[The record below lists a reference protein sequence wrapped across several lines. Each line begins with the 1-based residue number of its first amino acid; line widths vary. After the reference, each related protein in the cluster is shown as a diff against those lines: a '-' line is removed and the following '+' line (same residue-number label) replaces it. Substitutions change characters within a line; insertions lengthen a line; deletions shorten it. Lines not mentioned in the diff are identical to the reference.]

1 MAIIEAAGLTKHYG
15 PLTAVDHLSFSVEAD
30 VASVLAMSRFTL
42 PEIRRIAIP
51 RGYAADVAIALGVTV
66 IALVASRLAWSW
78 HHHQYG
84 STASWGVYV
93 LLAAGGLALA
103 WRRRYPVVVL
113 AVALGTTL
121 GAAALGSAGWY
132 LALIVAFV
140 TAEVARRR
148 AAAIASLVVGYL
160 VSFWPPWRIGEPGHT
175 SLAVGLGIACWLI
188 TLLAVAELIRMRG
201 QRAAAAARSR
211 EDQLQRRASEERV
224 RIARDLHD
232 VLAHNISVINV
243 QANTALHLMD
253 RQPDR
258 AREALT
264 SIHEVSKQALAEL
277 RTVLGVLRA
286 DGDAPPRSPSPG
298 LTHLDD
304 LVSAV
309 RTTGLDARLVVQGEP
324 VQLPSDVDL
333 AGYRIVQEALTNTS
347 RHSTSTVAEVVVSY
361 QPDGVAIQ
369 VDDSGPAQ
377 QRPTADGLGAGNG
390 ITGMTERAEALG
402 GSLSAG
408 RRADGGFRVQAWLP
422 RPAILASVSGSSR

>member
-1 MAIIEAAGLTKHYG
+1 MTGLTLPKMGRIRLPPGY
-15 PLTAVDHLSFSVEAD
+15 AVD
-30 VASVLAMSRFTL
+30 
-42 PEIRRIAIP
+42 I
-51 RGYAADVAIALGVTV
+51 AIALAVVAVELALGGVTFGWQHHQV
-66 IALVASRLAWSW
+66 VQSPSWTGHRLIALS
-78 HHHQYG
+78 
-84 STASWGVYV
+84 
-93 LLAAGGLALA
+93 GLALI
-103 WRRRYPVVVL
+103 WRRRFPATVLAVVL
-113 AVALGTTL
+113 AATL
-121 GAAALGSAGWY
+121 GAGALGNVGW
-132 LALIVAFV
+132 LGLIVAFV
-140 TAEVARRR
+140 SADVLRRR
-148 AAAIASLVVGYL
+148 AAAIASLVIGYA
-160 VSFWPPWRIGEPGHT
+160 VSFWPPWLIGKPGHA
-175 SLAVGLGIACWLI
+175 SLAVALGVACWLI

-201 QRAAAAARSR
+201 QRAAAAARSHD
-211 EDQLQRRASEERV
+211 DQLQRRASEERV

-286 DGDAPPRSPSPG
+286 DGDAAPRAPSPG
-298 LTHLDD
+298 LAHVGD

-309 RTTGLDARLVVQGEP
+309 RTTGLDARLVVRGEP
-324 VQLPSDVDL
+324 VPLPSDVDL

-347 RHSTSTVAEVVVSY
+347 RHSSSSVAEVVVSY

-369 VDDSGPAQ
+369 VDDTGPAQ

-402 GSLSAG
+402 GTLSAE

-422 RPAILASVSGSSR
+422 GPATLASVNGSAR

>member
-1 MAIIEAAGLTKHYG
+1 
-15 PLTAVDHLSFSVEAD
+15 
-30 VASVLAMSRFTL
+30 MSRFKL
-42 PEIRRIAIP
+42 PEIRRVAIP
-51 RGYAADVAIALGVTV
+51 HGYAADIAIALGV
-66 IALVASRLAWSW
+66 VAVQLAVSQSAWSW
-78 HHHQYG
+78 HHHRYG
-84 STASWGVYV
+84 GTAGWAGYV

-103 WRRRYPVVVL
+103 WRRRYPVAVL

-121 GAAALGSAGWY
+121 GAAALGSGGWY
-132 LALIVAFV
+132 VALIIAFV
-140 TAEVARRR
+140 NAEVARRR
-148 AAAIASLVVGYL
+148 AAAIASLVIGYL
-160 VSFWPPWRIGEPGHT
+160 VSFWPPWRIAEPGHA
-175 SLAVGLGIACWLI
+175 SLAVGLGVGAWLI

-224 RIARDLHD
+224 RIARDVHD

-243 QANTALHLMD
+243 QANTALYLMD

-277 RTVLGVLRA
+277 RTVLGVLRT
-286 DGDAPPRSPSPG
+286 DGDAAPRSPSPG
-298 LTHLDD
+298 LARVGD

-309 RTTGLDARLVVQGEP
+309 RNTGLDARLVVRGEP

-347 RHSTSTVAEVVVSY
+347 RNSTSKVAEVLVSY
-361 QPDGVAIQ
+361 QPAGVAIQ
-369 VDDSGPAQ
+369 VDDTGPAQ
-377 QRPTADGLGAGNG
+377 QRPAADGLGPGNG

-402 GSLSAG
+402 GTLSAG
-408 RRADGGFRVQAWLP
+408 HRADGGFRVQAWLP
-422 RPAILASVSGSSR
+422 GSATLASVNGSAR

>member
-1 MAIIEAAGLTKHYG
+1 
-15 PLTAVDHLSFSVEAD
+15 
-30 VASVLAMSRFTL
+30 MSRFTL

-51 RGYAADVAIALGVTV
+51 HGYAADIAVALGV
-66 IALVASRLAWSW
+66 VAVQLAVSQPAWSW
-78 HHHQYG
+78 HHHQDRG
-84 STASWGVYV
+84 AASWGVYV
-93 LLAAGGLALA
+93 LLTAGGLGLA
-103 WRRRYPVVVL
+103 WRRRYPVAVL

-121 GAAALGSAGWY
+121 GAAALGSGGWY
-132 LALIVAFV
+132 LALIIAFV
-140 TAEVARRR
+140 NAEVARRR
-148 AAAIASLVVGYL
+148 LAAIASLVIGYL
-160 VSFWPPWRIGEPGHT
+160 VSFWPPWQIGAPGHA
-175 SLAVGLGIACWLI
+175 SLALGLGLGAWLI

-211 EDQLQRRASEERV
+211 ADQLQRRASEERV

-277 RTVLGVLRA
+277 RAVLGVLRA
-286 DGDAPPRSPSPG
+286 DGDAAPRSPSPG
-298 LTHLDD
+298 LAHLGD
-304 LVSAV
+304 LLSAV
-309 RTTGLDARLVVQGEP
+309 RTTGIDARLVVRGEP
-324 VQLPSDVDL
+324 AQLSSDVDL

-347 RHSTSTVAEVVVSY
+347 RHSTSQAAEVMISY

-369 VDDSGPAQ
+369 VDDGGPAQ
-377 QRPTADGLGAGNG
+377 RRPAADGLGAGNG

-402 GSLSAG
+402 GTLSAG
-408 RRADGGFRVQAWLP
+408 RRADGGFRVEAWLP
-422 RPAILASVSGSSR
+422 GPATLRSVNGSAR

>member
-1 MAIIEAAGLTKHYG
+1 
-15 PLTAVDHLSFSVEAD
+15 
-30 VASVLAMSRFTL
+30 MSRFTL

-51 RGYAADVAIALGVTV
+51 RGYAADIAVALGV
-66 IALVASRLAWSW
+66 IAVQLAVSQPAWSW
-78 HHHQYG
+78 HHQRYG
-84 STASWGVYV
+84 GTASWGVDV
-93 LLAAGGLALA
+93 LLTAGGLALA
-103 WRRRYPVVVL
+103 WRRRYPVAVL

-121 GAAALGSAGWY
+121 GAAALGSGGWY

-140 TAEVARRR
+140 NAEVARRR
-148 AAAIASLVVGYL
+148 AAAMASLVIGYL
-160 VSFWPPWRIGEPGHT
+160 VSFWPPWRIGEPGHA
-175 SLAVGLGIACWLI
+175 SLAVGLGVGAWLI

-286 DGDAPPRSPSPG
+286 DGDAAPRSPSPG
-298 LTHLDD
+298 LAHLGD

-309 RTTGLDARLVVQGEP
+309 RNTGLDARLVIQGEP

-347 RHSTSTVAEVVVSY
+347 RHSTSNVADVVVSY

-369 VDDSGPAQ
+369 VDDTGPAE
-377 QRPTADGLGAGNG
+377 QRPPADGLGAGNG

-402 GSLSAG
+402 GTLWAG
-408 RRADGGFRVQAWLP
+408 HRADGGFRVQAWLP
-422 RPAILASVSGSSR
+422 RPATLASVNGSVR

>member
-1 MAIIEAAGLTKHYG
+1 MT
-15 PLTAVDHLSFSVEAD
+15 S
-30 VASVLAMSRFTL
+30 FTL
-42 PEIRRIAIP
+42 PKIGRIRLP
-51 RGYAADVAIALGVTV
+51 PGYALDIAIALAVVAVELALGGATFGWQHHQVVHSPSWTGHRL
-66 IALVASRLAWSW
+66 IALS
-78 HHHQYG
+78 
-84 STASWGVYV
+84 
-93 LLAAGGLALA
+93 GLALI
-103 WRRRYPVVVL
+103 WRRRFPATVLAVVL
-113 AVALGTTL
+113 AATL
-121 GAAALGSAGWY
+121 GAGALGNGGW
-132 LALIVAFV
+132 LGLIIAFV
-140 TAEVARRR
+140 SADVLRRR
-148 AAAIASLVVGYL
+148 AAAIASLVIGYA
-160 VSFWPPWRIGEPGHT
+160 VSFWPPWLIGRPGHAD
-175 SLAVGLGIACWLI
+175 LAVALGVAAWLLV
-188 TLLAVAELIRMRG
+188 LLAVAELIRVRG

-211 EDQLQRRASEERV
+211 EDQLQRRTSEERV

-286 DGDAPPRSPSPG
+286 DGDAAPRSPSPG
-298 LTHLDD
+298 LAHVGD

-309 RTTGLDARLVVQGEP
+309 RTTGLDARLVVRGEP

-347 RHSTSTVAEVVVSY
+347 RHSTSTVAEVMVSY
-361 QPDGVAIQ
+361 QPEGVAIQ
-369 VDDSGPAQ
+369 VDDTGPAQ
-377 QRPTADGLGAGNG
+377 QRPAAEGLGTGNG

-402 GSLSAG
+402 GTLSAG

-422 RPAILASVSGSSR
+422 GPTLAAVNGGAR